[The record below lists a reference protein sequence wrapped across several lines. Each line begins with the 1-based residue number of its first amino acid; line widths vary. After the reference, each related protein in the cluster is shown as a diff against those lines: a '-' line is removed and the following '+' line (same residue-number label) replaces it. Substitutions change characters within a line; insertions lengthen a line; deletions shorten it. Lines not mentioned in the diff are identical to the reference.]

1 MPNERLR
8 SALTSAGMSP
18 RDLADRVEV
27 DVKTVER
34 WITSDRAPH
43 RRTRA
48 AVAAVLYLDETY
60 LWPAAIPAQQVETAT
75 QQEFVAFHPN
85 RNAIPAQRW
94 LDLAANAKEHI
105 DFWAFAA
112 SFLHDSLDD
121 FFGIVADRA
130 AHGVKVRLL
139 FGDPE
144 SDAVRIR
151 GIEEGLGDGFRGR
164 CSNSGSYLAP
174 FLSHPGIESRQH
186 SSTLYN
192 SHYRFDSILLINA
205 HTLGIAA
212 AKSPI
217 LEFQRIP
224 GGRLFE
230 QYCSSFE
237 SCWKATLVAR
247 YQQSD

>member
-105 DFWAFAA
+105 DLWAFAA

-144 SDAVRIR
+144 SARIHHR
-151 GIEEGLGDGFRGR
+151 DFLIGGFG
-164 CSNSGSYLAP
+164 GS
-174 FLSHPGIESRQH
+174 
-186 SSTLYN
+186 
-192 SHYRFDSILLINA
+192 
-205 HTLGIAA
+205 
-212 AKSPI
+212 
-217 LEFQRIP
+217 
-224 GGRLFE
+224 
-230 QYCSSFE
+230 
-237 SCWKATLVAR
+237 W
-247 YQQSD
+247 